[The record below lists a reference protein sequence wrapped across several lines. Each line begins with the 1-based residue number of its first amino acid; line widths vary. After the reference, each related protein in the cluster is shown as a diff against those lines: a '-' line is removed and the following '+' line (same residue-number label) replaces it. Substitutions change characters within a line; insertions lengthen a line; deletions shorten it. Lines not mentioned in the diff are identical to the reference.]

1 MARFDEERKQQDQ
14 RLKEMEEKMRAVFQ
28 QKVQERETRLN
39 AQAEKVKSP

>member
-39 AQAEKVKSP
+39 AQAEKVKNP